1 MFLEPDRTPAVDIA
15 RDEGE
20 RDALAKQP
28 AKPKYDPSTPQH
40 KAYMDAW
47 HHANSG
53 LAAGMGKL
61 HPAVAEDV
69 KETAEKKAATEAQRA
84 QDAQA
89 FDDRPEPSPDA
100 DAEIPGTEP
109 STPTPTPQS
118 GTPMTRAQ
126 FKAAQEA
133 AKAAA
138 AAK

>member
-84 QDAQA
+84 QDAAA
-89 FDDRPEPSPDA
+89 FEGKPNGKPSSDA
-100 DAEIPGTEP
+100 DAEIPGAEP
-109 STPTPTPQS
+109 SPPPPTPQS

-126 FKAAQEA
+126 FKAQQEA
-133 AKAAA
+133 LKAKAH
-138 AAK
+138 